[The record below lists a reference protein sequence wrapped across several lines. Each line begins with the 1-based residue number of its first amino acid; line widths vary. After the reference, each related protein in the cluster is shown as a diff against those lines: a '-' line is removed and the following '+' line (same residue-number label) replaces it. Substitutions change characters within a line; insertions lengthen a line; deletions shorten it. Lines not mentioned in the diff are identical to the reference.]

1 MSKLM
6 VLSLNLLGC
15 AAIGLPGLAQAD
27 VEFDQDVTPEVIFG
41 TGNTNGGFTT
51 DRQNGIELA
60 LRAKIPFAGILNS
73 NGDGTYSY
81 SLLET
86 DHDSNPATANRWNF
100 EFAVNTDFA
109 DGSGLKI
116 DDFTYELGMDGDP
129 GLGTNF
135 LAFDPITPSLAT
147 PFFDHSIGDN
157 STPNGGGTEA
167 GDAGTYTTLIADNNV
182 LQQSWRYAFFPFGS
196 LATYDAAS
204 PGTYAIYLLAKDS
217 SGAVVARTD
226 IQVLIGGAEAVGPTL
241 ACEGF
246 EAPLHADVSV
256 NKPSRVLPLRMA
268 LFDAL
273 GYPLGGDDLQANPV
287 LQVTYV
293 GAYEGGAN
301 LDSVETAGRGD
312 EGNMFV
318 FDDFKWG
325 FNMKTKSLASGE
337 YVVSV
342 VSGDLTEYVIDPAC
356 QVNITI
362 K

>member
-27 VEFDQDVTPEVIFG
+27 VEFDQDVTPDVIFG
-41 TGNTNGGFTT
+41 AGNTNGGFTT
-51 DRQNGIELA
+51 DRQSGIELA
-60 LRAKIPFAGILNS
+60 LRAKVPFAGILNS

-81 SLLET
+81 TLAET
-86 DHDSNPATANRWNF
+86 DHDGNPATANRWNF
-100 EFAVNTDFA
+100 EFAVNTDF
-109 DGSGLKI
+109 DGGTGLKI

-129 GLGTNF
+129 GLGTDF
-135 LAFDPITPSLAT
+135 LTFDPITPGAFAS
-147 PFFDHSIGDN
+147 FFDHSIGDN
-157 STPNGGGTEA
+157 STANGGGTEA
-167 GDAGTYTTLIADNNV
+167 GDAETYANLISDDNV
-182 LQQSWRYAFFPFGS
+182 LQQSWRYAFFPFPPLDG
-196 LATYDAAS
+196 YDAAI

-217 SGAVVARTD
+217 DGAVVARSD
-226 IQVLIGGAEAVGPTL
+226 IQVLIGGAESTGPTL

-246 EAPLHADVSV
+246 EPPLHADVFV
-256 NKPSRVLPLRMA
+256 NKPNRALPLRMA
-268 LFDAL
+268 LFDEF

-287 LQVTYV
+287 LLVTYV
-293 GAYEGGAN
+293 GTYEGDAD
-301 LDSVETAGRGD
+301 LDSVKTAGRGD

-318 FDDFKWG
+318 FGDFKWG
-325 FNMKTKSLASGE
+325 FNMKTKGLASGQ
-337 YVVSV
+337 YVVSA